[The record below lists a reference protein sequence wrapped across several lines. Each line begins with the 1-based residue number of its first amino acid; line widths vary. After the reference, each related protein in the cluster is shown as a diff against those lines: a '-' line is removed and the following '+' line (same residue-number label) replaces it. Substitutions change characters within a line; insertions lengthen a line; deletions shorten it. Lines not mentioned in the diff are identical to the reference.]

1 MLKTYLD
8 LDFYSVFETEINKL
22 ITKFTISKILKI
34 FSLRFSLPRQIIGPE
49 KKLVVRVLGFAIVKS
64 SIMEN
69 GWDVIT
75 IILESIV
82 NKN

>member
-1 MLKTYLD
+1 MLKTCLD

-22 ITKFTISKILKI
+22 ITKFTISTILKI
-34 FSLRFSLPRQIIGPE
+34 FSLRFSLPRQIIGSE
-49 KKLVVRVLGFAIVKS
+49 KKLVVRVLGFVLVKS